1 MPDAVS
7 VVTRSYLVTVAHHSG
22 FGTRK
27 ISVHEAATTVL
38 KLTVF
43 TEDDAE
49 YEHLQ
54 CIVVEQTFNYKSLQ
68 FNQSD
73 CPATNAVGISKVNKW
88 IRAYGRTS
96 SSFTQHPLQ
105 DESYVTLHMKP
116 P

>member
-7 VVTRSYLVTVAHHSG
+7 VDTRVYLETVAHHSG

-27 ISVHEAATTVL
+27 INVHEAATTVL

-54 CIVVEQTFNYKSLQ
+54 CIVVEQAFNYKRLR
-68 FNQSD
+68 FNKSD
-73 CPATNAVGISKVNKW
+73 CPATNAVGATEVNKW

-96 SSFTQHPLQ
+96 SVFSHHPLRY
-105 DESYVTLHMKP
+105 EYYAKVTQ
-116 P
+116 